1 MELQSP
7 RCERRQVDGLPAA
20 LDRQSQIFFASW
32 PIANETVA
40 KARQVF
46 RIVIEIFVDGVIVA
60 RPLEIANLDNA
71 VVRSE
76 SALIGRGI
84 LSDGADRDRPIGG
97 DGKPGRRLIAMPY
110 QIEARRGRKWKG
122 NFRA

>member
-40 KARQVF
+40 KTRQIF
-46 RIVIEIFVDGVIVA
+46 RVVIEIFLDGVIVV

-71 VVRSE
+71 VARSKP
-76 SALIGRGI
+76 ADLIRRGI
-84 LSDGADRDRPIGG
+84 LGDGANGWPMVG
-97 DGKPGRRLIAMPY
+97 DGEP
-110 QIEARRGRKWKG
+110 
-122 NFRA
+122 